1 MPEFD
6 GQLQRSA
13 SNATLV
19 SLDFSDGSQIKG
31 IGIFE
36 SISGSTPPTRDGLPT
51 ANRSDGYIAIVKDV
65 DKVYV
70 FHGDP
75 AADWT
80 TSANWTELGG
90 TGLANELNDLTAA
103 VTWTNVPDTNIT
115 ETSVTQ
121 HEAALSISQ
130 GQVLNLTG
138 VGGTLDNLQSQITGN
153 GSDITANATAI
164 STNTTSVSNNAGSI
178 SGNTTA
184 ISNNANDIATN
195 TADIATNTADIA
207 TNTAS
212 ISGNT
217 TSIGTLNTTVSG
229 NTADISTNTTS
240 IGTLNTTVSGHTT
253 DIGTLNTTVSG
264 HTTDIGNNASSISG
278 HTTDIGTLNTTVSG
292 HTTDIGNNASSI
304 SSNTSAISSN
314 TSAIASNV
322 TSISG
327 NTTNIGTNAASI
339 SSNTTNIATNTTN
352 ITTNTSSIASNA
364 SGIAT
369 NASGIATNIA
379 SIASIDE
386 FPDDLQS
393 FNEVTGA
400 TLGAASDGEYY
411 FLVDKQ
417 VIGDVEYK
425 KLDSNELLQIFTQ
438 QVADYLIDNGFLSS
452 DEISSEGIL
461 ADINGDGIVGTNDLL
476 LLLAYYGNSIQ
487 EMRSDFTY
495 SSAPSVALQT
505 PTYTQNDWVTIPLAG
520 TTTRVIPA
528 GAATSTAWNIDKDLP
543 GDYIELEDY
552 IEFNAQ
558 SVTTVFTS
566 LYGGWRQVSGS
577 KSFEFKDCEIS
588 MVFSAVD
595 VVNLRIK
602 IEFYEGTTLQSTE
615 HFFIPDFHAQLV
627 GSGSITKSLNQDIS
641 TFVTNKWPSQNS
653 DIDIIRVKL
662 QVQSEQGNLSSIEVD
677 DGGKFIISV
686 GQE

>member
-6 GQLQRSA
+6 GALVRSA
-13 SNATLV
+13 DNAVLV
-19 SLDFSDGSQIKG
+19 NLNKPAGSQIRG

-36 SISGSTPPTRDGLPT
+36 SVSGSIEPVRDSLPSN
-51 ANRSDGYIAIVKDV
+51 NRCDGYIAVIKADN
-65 DKVYV
+65 KVYV

-75 AADWT
+75 STSWT
-80 TSANWTELGG
+80 NTNNWTEVG
-90 TGLANELNDLTAA
+90 AEANDLTSS
-103 VTWTNVPDTNIT
+103 VIWTNVPDTNIT

-138 VGGTLDNLQSQITGN
+138 AGGTLDNLQSQITGN

-195 TADIATNTADIA
+195 TADIATNTA
-207 TNTAS
+207 S

-240 IGTLNTTVSGHTT
+240 
-253 DIGTLNTTVSG
+253 IGTLNTTVSG

-304 SSNTSAISSN
+304 SSNTSSISSNTSSISSN

-352 ITTNTSSIASNA
+352 IASNA

-400 TLGAASDGEYY
+400 TLGAASDGDYY
-411 FLVDKQ
+411 FLVDNQ
-417 VIGDVEYK
+417 TTTPQEYN
-425 KLDSNELLQIFTQ
+425 KLDSNGLLQIFTQ

-452 DEISSEGIL
+452 DEISSEGLL

-476 LLLAYYGNSIQ
+476 ILLGQYGNSTQ
-487 EMRSDFTY
+487 ELRSDFTY
-495 SSAPSVALQT
+495 SSAPSVVLQT

-520 TTTRVIPA
+520 TATRVIPA
-528 GAATSTAWNIDKDLP
+528 GAGSSAAWNIDKDLP

-552 IEFNAQ
+552 INVNAQ

-595 VVNLRIK
+595 EVNLRIK

-615 HFFIPDFHAQLV
+615 HFLIPDFHTQLEN
-627 GSGSITKSLNQDIS
+627 SGNVTKSLNQDIS

>member
-75 AADWT
+75 STSWT
-80 TSANWTELGG
+80 NTNNWTEVGAGLG
-90 TGLANELNDLTAA
+90 AEANDLTSS
-103 VTWTNVPDTNIT
+103 VTWTNVPSANIT
-115 ETSVTQ
+115 EASVTQ

-130 GQVLNLTG
+130 GQVLYLTG
-138 VGGTLDNLQSQITGN
+138 AGGALTTLQSQTTTNGNAITTLQAADTTLQNNINAVNNTISGLDTD
-153 GSDITANATAI
+153 DITEASNLYYTTARFDSDLNNKDTDDLSQGSTNLYNVKSDWNASTGASSEILNKPPTFPPSAHNHAISEVNGLQGALNAKVDDSQVQTDVPANAVFTDTTYSVQDGELSQNNFTDALKANLDNQ
-164 STNTTSVSNNAGSI
+164 SGTNTGDQDLTSYQLQPSEGAFEDGDK
-178 SGNTTA
+178 TRL
-184 ISNNANDIATN
+184 D
-195 TADIATNTADIA
+195 
-207 TNTAS
+207 
-212 ISGNT
+212 
-217 TSIGTLNTTVSG
+217 
-229 NTADISTNTTS
+229 
-240 IGTLNTTVSGHTT
+240 
-253 DIGTLNTTVSG
+253 
-264 HTTDIGNNASSISG
+264 
-278 HTTDIGTLNTTVSG
+278 
-292 HTTDIGNNASSI
+292 
-304 SSNTSAISSN
+304 
-314 TSAIASNV
+314 
-322 TSISG
+322 
-327 NTTNIGTNAASI
+327 
-339 SSNTTNIATNTTN
+339 
-352 ITTNTSSIASNA
+352 
-364 SGIAT
+364 GIE
-369 NASGIATNIA
+369 
-379 SIASIDE
+379 E

-417 VIGDVEYK
+417 VTGDVEYK
-425 KLDSNELLQIFTQ
+425 KLDSNGLLQIFTQ

-452 DEISSEGIL
+452 DEISFEGLL

-476 LLLAYYGNSIQ
+476 LLLSQYGASIQ
-487 EMRSDFTY
+487 ELRSDFTY

-520 TTTRVIPA
+520 TATRAIPA
-528 GAATSTAWNIDKDLP
+528 GAPSSAAWNIDKDLP

-552 IEFNAQ
+552 TVVDAQ
-558 SVTTVFTS
+558 STTTVFTS

-615 HFFIPDFHAQLV
+615 HFFISDFYAQLV
-627 GSGSITKSLNQDIS
+627 GSGNVTKSLNQDIS